1 MGKKRG
7 SYRKKYR
14 IPRQTIYNKTR
25 KRTLFSA
32 VQISNTADDAS
43 IDPPLS
49 AIETELE
56 NEATIDAGTENE
68 IIGNISA
75 ETDPSITSFTSNDSS
90 MASMDNSG
98 DRSLQQETTS
108 MLYKDSYLSV
118 QSSEIMIKSFVCR
131 HHLSG
136 QAQEDLLQ
144 LLQFHLP
151 EGNKLSSSLYLF
163 DKNSQSQSI
172 TVDSQI
178 HYCCSKC
185 YLILESDKQKC
196 CDTAEKPLCFYSLS
210 IADQLR
216 KIISS
221 KC

>member
-25 KRTLFSA
+25 KRTLFTA
-32 VQISNTADDAS
+32 VQINNTADDAS

-56 NEATIDAGTENE
+56 NEAIIDAGTENE
-68 IIGNISA
+68 IIGDISA
-75 ETDPSITSFTSNDSS
+75 ETDTSITSFTSNDSS
-90 MASMDNSG
+90 MDNSE
-98 DRSLQQETTS
+98 DRLLQQETTS

-185 YLILESDKQKC
+185 YLILESDEQKC

>member
-75 ETDPSITSFTSNDSS
+75 ETDPSITSFTSNVWNAVCNKNPFLFPLEITLLSDFISLFPQEIS
-90 MASMDNSG
+90 M
-98 DRSLQQETTS
+98 SLFPR
-108 MLYKDSYLSV
+108 
-118 QSSEIMIKSFVCR
+118 EIRMSLFPREIRNAFIS
-131 HHLSG
+131 L
-136 QAQEDLLQ
+136 
-144 LLQFHLP
+144 
-151 EGNKLSSSLYLF
+151 GNKEIFSEASPA
-163 DKNSQSQSI
+163 K
-172 TVDSQI
+172 
-178 HYCCSKC
+178 
-185 YLILESDKQKC
+185 
-196 CDTAEKPLCFYSLS
+196 
-210 IADQLR
+210 
-216 KIISS
+216 
-221 KC
+221 